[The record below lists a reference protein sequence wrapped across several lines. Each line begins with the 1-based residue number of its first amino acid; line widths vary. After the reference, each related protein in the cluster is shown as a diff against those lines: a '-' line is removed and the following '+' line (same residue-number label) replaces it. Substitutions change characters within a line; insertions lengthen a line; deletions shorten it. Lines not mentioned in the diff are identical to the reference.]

1 MKGESSTSC
10 FCCFLR
16 LPQPSRPQ
24 VPCFWGSFTALT
36 PLSRLGPWEFRRGN
50 LLSGG
55 GGPQMRARSSVLQAA
70 AFTQELACPAGLY
83 GDSNEPPCLPKGTW
97 VTSPSASPVPPG
109 DSAPP
114 PTPVLACVSCL
125 GSWLP
130 SPTPGCE
137 YM

>member
-1 MKGESSTSC
+1 
-10 FCCFLR
+10 
-16 LPQPSRPQ
+16 
-24 VPCFWGSFTALT
+24 
-36 PLSRLGPWEFRRGN
+36 
-50 LLSGG
+50 
-55 GGPQMRARSSVLQAA
+55 MRARSSVLQAA